1 MPLKI
6 GGLEFENNVFLA
18 PMAGVTDKAFRIIC
32 REWGCGFVYSEM
44 VSAKGLYYGDKKT
57 VTLMDIDDAEKP
69 CAVQIFGSDPDI
81 MGEIAP
87 RAIETGAAMLD
98 INMGCPTPKIV
109 NNGDGSA
116 LMKNPQL
123 AGRIIKSV
131 SNAVNVPVTVK
142 IRKGWDDET
151 VNAVEMAKIAEDNGA
166 AAVTVHGRT
175 RAQFYSGTADWDI
188 IREVKKSVGIPVIAN
203 GDVRT
208 AEDCMR
214 ILEYTGAD
222 GVMIGRGAQGNPF
235 LFHQINELRKYG
247 EVRFVPTVR
256 DRVEEALR
264 HLRMLCEYKGEMRGI
279 CESRKHIA
287 WYIKGIPDSARLKE
301 KVFKINNLDEMTAV
315 LNDYIQHYE

>member
-1 MPLKI
+1 MPIKI

-18 PMAGVTDKAFRIIC
+18 PMAGVTDKAYRIIC

-57 VTLMDIDDAEKP
+57 AELMDIDDAEKP
-69 CAVQIFGSDPDI
+69 CAIQIFGSDPEI
-81 MGEIAP
+81 MGKIAP
-87 RAIETGAAMLD
+87 EALKSGAVMID

-116 LMKNPQL
+116 LMKNPRL
-123 AGRIIKSV
+123 AGEIIKSV
-131 SNAVNVPVTVK
+131 SGAVDVPVTAKV
-142 IRKGWDDET
+142 RKGWDDSS
-151 VNAVEMAKIAEDNGA
+151 VNAVELAQIAEENGA

-175 RAQFYSGTADWDI
+175 REQFYSGTADWDI
-188 IREVKKSVGIPVIAN
+188 IREVKKNVGIPVIAN

-214 ILEYTGAD
+214 ILEHTGAD

-235 LFHQINELRKYG
+235 LFRQINELRTYG

-256 DRVEEALR
+256 DKVSAAVR
-264 HLRMLCEYKGEMRGI
+264 HLNMLCEFKGERRGVP
-279 CESRKHIA
+279 ESRKHIA
-287 WYIKGIPDSARLKE
+287 WYIKGIPGSAQLKE
-301 KVFKINNLDEMTAV
+301 KIFKINNVDEMTAI